1 MINLSKALF
10 MISIIR
16 RQYYVVRL
24 KPTTLSYILF
34 IVMIMCHLIVPRL
47 SCAKFIYTEIIP
59 PGWQSSEAYD
69 INNNGTIVGSGRD
82 ETGKYR
88 GFLYRSGTYKT
99 LIPPGWEEA
108 HARAVNDR
116 GDVAGQGLARDYK
129 GFLFSNGVYT
139 EILPPGW
146 KEAYAYGINNNGDI
160 VGYGREMKYFKGF
173 LYSRGMFTDILPP
186 GWREAYAYGINGN
199 GVITGYGI
207 DENKKTRGFVY
218 KNGAYTVILPP
229 GLQESKAF
237 HINELGAVAGS
248 GLDIGNTPKSF
259 TYKEGVYSEILA
271 PGWQSVEAYGINN
284 SGAVAGWGTYK
295 GGHTIGFLYNGISFF
310 SLIPPGWQWSQT
322 YIINDRGDII
332 GYGSYG
338 ADNRGF
344 MARGIP
350 DISVDPMIIFFGGNI
365 GSGRLPDRTV
375 TIKNDGIGE
384 LIIGQVTAP
393 QHPFS
398 MTADNC
404 SGKTLA
410 LYQTCTVSFGIKPVS
425 GKTTVSGSEIT
436 SNDPLKKSVTL
447 TIGVFPD
454 NDGDGYTLDA
464 DCDDN
469 DPLRNPGAAEVPRNG
484 KDDDCNPSTADD
496 PGSVR

>member
-1 MINLSKALF
+1 
-10 MISIIR
+10 MISR
-16 RQYYVVRL
+16 HVYVVHL
-24 KPTTLSYILF
+24 KPAIRLYAAF
-34 IVMIMCHLIVPRL
+34 IVLILCHLTIPRL
-47 SCAKFIYTEIIP
+47 SCARHIYTEILP

-69 INNNGTIVGSGRD
+69 INNNGIIVGSGRD
-82 ETGKYR
+82 EKGRYR

-108 HARAVNDR
+108 RARAVNDG

-129 GFLFSNGVYT
+129 GFLYSNGVYT
-139 EILPPGW
+139 E
-146 KEAYAYGINNNGDI
+146 
-160 VGYGREMKYFKGF
+160 
-173 LYSRGMFTDILPP
+173 ILPP
-186 GWREAYAYGINGN
+186 GWREAYAYGISNNGEIVGYGREQKYFKGFLYSRGNYSDIIPPGWREAYAYGINSN
-199 GVITGYGI
+199 GVVTGYGI
-207 DENKKTRGFVY
+207 DENSKTRGFIY
-218 KNGAYTVILPP
+218 ENGTYTAILPP
-229 GLQESKAF
+229 GLHEAKAF
-237 HINELGAVAGS
+237 HINDHGAVVGS

-259 TYKEGVYSEILA
+259 MYKDGDYSEILA
-271 PGWQSVEAYGINN
+271 PGWQSVEAYGVNN
-284 SGAVAGWGTYK
+284 RGAVAGWGTYK
-295 GGHTIGFLYNGISFF
+295 GGHTIGFLYNGTSFF
-310 SLIPPGWQWSQT
+310 SLLPPGWQWSQT

-338 ADNRGF
+338 AENRGF

-350 DISVDPMIIFFGGNI
+350 DISVSPMIIFFGGNI

-393 QHPFS
+393 QSPFS

-410 LYQTCTVSFGIKPVS
+410 LYQTCTISFGLMPVS
-425 GKTTVSGSEIT
+425 GKTASSTSDIP
-436 SNDPLKKSVTL
+436 SNDPLKRSVTL
-447 TIGVFPD
+447 TIGMFPD
-454 NDGDGYTLDA
+454 NDGDAYTLDT

-469 DPLRNPGAAEVPRNG
+469 DPLRNPGTAEILNNG

-496 PGSVR
+496 TGSVR

>member
-1 MINLSKALF
+1 
-10 MISIIR
+10 MISR
-16 RQYYVVRL
+16 KVSLVSLNPATRFYPV
-24 KPTTLSYILF
+24 F
-34 IVMIMCHLIVPRL
+34 IVLLLYQLIIPRP
-47 SCAKFIYTEIIP
+47 SDARYIYTEILP

-69 INNNGTIVGSGRD
+69 INNNGIIVGSGKD

-99 LIPPGWEEA
+99 IIPPGWEDA
-108 HARAVNDR
+108 RARAVNIG
-116 GDVAGQGLARDYK
+116 GDVVGQGLSLDYK
-129 GFLFSNGVYT
+129 GFLYSNGVYT

-146 KEAYAYGINNNGDI
+146 REAYAYGINNNGDI

-173 LYSRGMFTDILPP
+173 LYSRGTYTDILPP
-186 GWREAYAYGINGN
+186 GWRESYAYSINSN
-199 GVITGYGI
+199 GFITGYGI
-207 DENKKTRGFVY
+207 DENNKTRGFVY
-218 KNGAYTVILPP
+218 KNGGYTALLPP
-229 GLQESKAF
+229 GLQEAKAF
-237 HINELGAVAGS
+237 HINDPGAVAGS

-259 TYKEGVYSEILA
+259 VYKDGVYSEILA

-284 SGAVAGWGTYK
+284 SGAVTGWGTYK
-295 GGHTIGFLYNGISFF
+295 GGHTIGFLYNGTAFF
-310 SLIPPGWQWSQT
+310 SLVPPGWQWSQT
-322 YIINDRGDII
+322 YIINDRGDIV

-344 MARGIP
+344 MARGVPEIAV
-350 DISVDPMIIFFGGNI
+350 SPMIIFFGGNI
-365 GSGRLPDRTV
+365 GSGKLPDRTV

-393 QHPFS
+393 QPPFS

-410 LYQTCTVSFGIKPVS
+410 LYQTCTISFGLKPVP
-425 GKTTVSGSEIT
+425 GKTAASGSDIP
-436 SNDPLKKSVTL
+436 SNDPLRKSVTL
-447 TIGVFPD
+447 TIGLFPD

-469 DPLRNPGAAEVPRNG
+469 DTARNPEAAEVLHNG
-484 KDDDCNPSTADD
+484 KDDDCNPSTPDD
-496 PGSVR
+496 PGSSR